1 VSAFE
6 SIETPT
12 YRVTLLMADAAQ
24 VADRK
29 LYILGGGITILPARP
44 TPVAIALIIQC
55 PWDKANQRH
64 SWKLELLDEDFSPVF
79 AGERPVLVGGEF
91 EAGRPAGVTPGAS
104 LDVPL
109 AINFGALPVKPGL
122 RYTWRLSIDDNTE
135 PEWRVSFS
143 VREAQATPPTPAGP
157 AT

>member
-1 VSAFE
+1 VSDFE
-6 SIETPT
+6 GIEHPT
-12 YRVTLLMADAAQ
+12 YRVTLMMADAAQ

-29 LYILGGGITILPARP
+29 LYILGGGITLLPARP
-44 TPVAIALIIQC
+44 TPVAIAMIIQC
-55 PWDKANQRH
+55 PWDQANMRH

-109 AINFGALPVKPGL
+109 AINFGALPVKPAM

-143 VREAQATPPTPAGP
+143 VREAQSKPAAATGDA
-157 AT
+157 